1 MVSYLGLVCW
11 LRNLWLPCTS
21 SAPPTPPNPPR
32 QATTAYDVRQSN
44 HLCGRLAVQL
54 DFPQA
59 INLAATT
66 LDVSPRV
73 QQPEETAT
81 GIALALSALGLAGE
95 AACVAHGVQLL
106 QTYSDDPSCAARAA
120 QFTNSNKEKYKN
132 LPSCFWDL
140 FADLGAHVV
149 GSGGGRAAFVP
160 ISGPAEARTPKTKAK
175 SETARSDLSPGTL
188 QSTTDHPNPS
198 PVKSEAASEAS
209 ASASQFAASA
219 RTLKRRKMS

>member
-140 FADLGAHVV
+140 FADLGRMLSAAAAVAPPSCRSQARPRP
-149 GSGGGRAAFVP
+149 GLRRPRRRAKRL
-160 ISGPAEARTPKTKAK
+160 GPTSRQGPSSRQPTTRTR
-175 SETARSDLSPGTL
+175 ARSRARPRARPARVPRNSPPPPA
-188 QSTTDHPNPS
+188 H
-198 PVKSEAASEAS
+198 
-209 ASASQFAASA
+209 
-219 RTLKRRKMS
+219 